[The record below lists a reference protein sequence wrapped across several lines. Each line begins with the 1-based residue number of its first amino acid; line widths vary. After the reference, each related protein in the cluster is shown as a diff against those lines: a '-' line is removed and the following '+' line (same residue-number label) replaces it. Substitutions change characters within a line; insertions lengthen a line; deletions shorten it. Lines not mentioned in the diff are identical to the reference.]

1 MFFEDLTYV
10 TTWMNI
16 ANVILNER
24 SQSQMVCPESIQPST
39 TRNRDLLKKIQ
50 DMRKIVH
57 RTMTPQSPSK
67 EAPWDLTELPQS
79 PSAAL
84 LYFHE
89 SH

>member
-1 MFFEDLTYV
+1 MLFEDLTYV